1 MRAMCSDTTILLM
14 ERTMLIVDDHAG
26 YRRQARALFTS
37 GGYDVI
43 GEAGDMASGVRAA
56 AELRPAVV
64 LLDVQL
70 PDGDGFEAAGRMLAA
85 SDAPPAVVLISSR
98 DAADYGARIGASG
111 ALGFI
116 SKGDLS
122 VGALEELLGAK
133 A

>member
-1 MRAMCSDTTILLM
+1 
-14 ERTMLIVDDHAG
+14 MLIVDDHAG

-43 GEAGDMASGVRAA
+43 GEAGDVASGVRAA

-85 SDAPPAVVLISSR
+85 DPAPTVVLISSR
-98 DAADYGARIGASG
+98 DAADYGNRIGSSG
-111 ALGFI
+111 ARGFI
-116 SKGDLS
+116 SKADLS
-122 VGALEELLGAK
+122 VGALEELLGAS

>member
-1 MRAMCSDTTILLM
+1 MRSMCSDTTIVSM

-26 YRRQARALFTS
+26 FRHLARALFAS

-43 GEAGDMASGVRAA
+43 GEAADVASGVHAA
-56 AELRPAVV
+56 ADLRPDVV

-85 SDAPPAVVLISSR
+85 EKPPAVVLVSSR
-98 DAADYGARIGASG
+98 DAAEYGGRIDASG
-111 ALGFI
+111 ASGFI
-116 SKGDLS
+116 SKADLS
-122 VGALEELLGAK
+122 VGALEAVLVAQ

>member
-1 MRAMCSDTTILLM
+1 MCAMCSDTTICSM

-26 YRRQARALFTS
+26 YRRQARTLFTS

-43 GEAGDMASGVRAA
+43 GEAGDVASGVRAA

-70 PDGDGFEAAGRMLAA
+70 PDGDGFEAAGKMLAVV
-85 SDAPPAVVLISSR
+85 APPAVVLISSR
-98 DAADYGARIGASG
+98 DAVDYGGRIAASG
-111 ALGFI
+111 ARGFI

-122 VGALEELLGAK
+122 VGALDELLGADP
-133 A
+133 

>member
-1 MRAMCSDTTILLM
+1 
-14 ERTMLIVDDHAG
+14 MLIVDDHAG

-43 GEAGDMASGVRAA
+43 GEAADVASGVRAA

-85 SDAPPAVVLISSR
+85 DEPPTVVLISSR
-98 DAADYGARIGASG
+98 DAADYGGRIGASG
-111 ALGFI
+111 ARGFI
-116 SKGDLS
+116 SKADLS
-122 VGALEELLGAK
+122 VGALEAVLGA
-133 A
+133 AP

>member
-1 MRAMCSDTTILLM
+1 MPAMCSDATIGSM

-43 GEAGDMASGVRAA
+43 GEAGDVASGVRAA

-70 PDGDGFEAAGRMLAA
+70 PDGDGFEAAGRMMAA
-85 SDAPPAVVLISSR
+85 DVPPAVVLISSR

-122 VGALEELLGAK
+122 VGALEELLGAM